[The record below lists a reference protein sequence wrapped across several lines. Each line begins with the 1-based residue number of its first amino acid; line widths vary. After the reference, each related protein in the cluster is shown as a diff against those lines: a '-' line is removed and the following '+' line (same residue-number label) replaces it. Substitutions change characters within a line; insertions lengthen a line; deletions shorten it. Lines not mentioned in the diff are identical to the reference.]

1 MARSINRLNARAV
14 ATIRD
19 AGLHADGNGLYL
31 SVSASGAKSWR
42 LIYQFRRQ
50 RRELGIGTVLAV
62 SLADARTRA
71 LEARKLLEDGQD
83 PKAVWRVAP
92 VVEQTFGAVAL
103 DYIDAHE
110 SGWKNP
116 KHRQQWRNTLA
127 TYAKPIW
134 DKSVAD
140 VGVNDIIQILR
151 PIWAVKP
158 ETANRVRGRIERVLD
173 AAKVL
178 GLRAGENPAVWRG
191 NLAFLLAKRKKG
203 PKQHHSAMPFAEV
216 PRFMKKLAVRL
227 GLAARALELTIL
239 TAARTS
245 EVLQARW
252 SEFDLDRGLWVI
264 PGERMKAGKEHRVPL
279 SEPAATLLRSLQTQG
294 DFVFPGLKLGKPLS
308 NMAMEMVL
316 RRMKIED
323 CTVHG
328 FRSTFRDW
336 CGEATQFPR
345 EIAEHALAHA
355 VGNEVERAYRRGDAL
370 EKRRELMSA
379 WAAFATSVRLS
390 AHGAAADPNLNP
402 KAEPG
407 LTRTSTAISAHNGAL
422 SG

>member
-1 MARSINRLNARAV
+1 
-14 ATIRD
+14 
-19 AGLHADGNGLYL
+19 
-31 SVSASGAKSWR
+31 
-42 LIYQFRRQ
+42 
-50 RRELGIGTVLAV
+50 
-62 SLADARTRA
+62 
-71 LEARKLLEDGQD
+71 
-83 PKAVWRVAP
+83 VWRAAP
-92 VVEQTFGAVAL
+92 VAAQTFGAVAL
-103 DYIDAHE
+103 EYIDAHE

-134 DKSVAD
+134 DKSVED
-140 VGVNDIIQILR
+140 VGVDDVIQVLR

-158 ETANRVRGRIERVLD
+158 ETANQVRGRIERVLD
-173 AAKVL
+173 AAKVR

-203 PKQHHSAMPFAEV
+203 PKQHHPVMPFAAV
-216 PRFMKKLAVRL
+216 PRFMKKLAART

-264 PGERMKAGKEHRVPL
+264 PAERMKAGKEHRVPL
-279 SEPAATLLRSLQTQG
+279 SEPAATLLRLLQTQG
-294 DFVFPGLKLGKPLS
+294 DFVFPGLKKGKPLS
-308 NMAMEMVL
+308 NMAMDMVL
-316 RRMKIED
+316 RRMKTAN

-328 FRSTFRDW
+328 FRSAFRDW

-345 EIAEHALAHA
+345 EIAEHALAHS

-379 WAAFATSVRLS
+379 WAAFATSACQSRGRS
-390 AHGAAADPNLNP
+390 
-402 KAEPG
+402 
-407 LTRTSTAISAHNGAL
+407 
-422 SG
+422 